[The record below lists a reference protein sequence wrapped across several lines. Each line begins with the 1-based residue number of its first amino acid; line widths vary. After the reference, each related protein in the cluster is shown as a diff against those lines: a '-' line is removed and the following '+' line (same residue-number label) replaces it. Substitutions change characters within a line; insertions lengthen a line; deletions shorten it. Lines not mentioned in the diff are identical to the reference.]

1 MDKKSWLIPALKI
14 YKFTITE
21 YFDILVKL
29 WKIFNVVHLRIN

>member
-21 YFDILVKL
+21 YFDILNYE
-29 WKIFNVVHLRIN
+29 KILMLFI